1 MSDLASAQR
10 NLQQLESAVQ
20 SGSVDQANK
29 LLSKLKLDLISL
41 PALAANSQPSPT
53 TTDELLLARGVYEQ
67 AVLLG
72 TLRSDLVVFQRS
84 WSQLAPYYIPGD
96 LSRSLTPSPRQAFL
110 TALNLLRLLS
120 QAAVAE
126 FHAELELLS
135 DEIKA
140 SPEVTK
146 IMEVEAWLMEGAY
159 NRVLEAQDALS
170 TSPYTAI
177 FLQRLTDTVRE
188 EVAACCERS
197 YASLNSA
204 EALKLFRLES
214 EAQLEEL
221 AQGHGWRL
229 TSGRVEFAGPDEG
242 GGLPAP
248 VSQDIISNCMLYA
261 KELERIV

>member
-10 NLQQLESAVQ
+10 NLQQLE
-20 SGSVDQANK
+20 
-29 LLSKLKLDLISL
+29 LDLISL

-135 DEIKA
+135 DE
-140 SPEVTK
+140 